1 MKHMSSQFPN
11 IESAVFHQRQTVYQ
25 FQHPYVLKP
34 QEVMV
39 CQQSPTLDNIFI
51 FCNWLTAL
59 VAYLKVLNDVFEF
72 SIIFLF

>member
-51 FCNWLTAL
+51 F
-59 VAYLKVLNDVFEF
+59 
-72 SIIFLF
+72 